1 MTPWDAE
8 NPVEPVW
15 TEIASRDWHSN
26 WRQYYMP
33 NRDDESH
40 VPISEWIALEEG
52 KLYPMRGTH
61 KEGTGSDHFTVG
73 LEYEEADSSASY
85 NANRQIQVFEISHE
99 NVEEVWTVTVTNP
112 DSGTYTLL
120 FVNNEGEK
128 TETWTSDPISMSAS
142 WWEF

>member
-1 MTPWDAE
+1 
-8 NPVEPVW
+8 
-15 TEIASRDWHSN
+15 
-26 WRQYYMP
+26 
-33 NRDDESH
+33 
-40 VPISEWIALEEG
+40 
-52 KLYPMRGTH
+52 
-61 KEGTGSDHFTVG
+61 
-73 LEYEEADSSASY
+73 
-85 NANRQIQVFEISHE
+85 VFEISHE